1 MFTVFKMLL
10 TTLYNALWR
19 IAPPLIRRYLRQRA
33 RKNPAYLEHWG
44 ERFGAPHPNPV
55 QQPIWIHAVS
65 VGETRAA
72 QPLIAELQ
80 RRFPNTPL
88 LLTQMT
94 PTGRATAVQLYPQ
107 AQCRYLPYD
116 RRDWVAQF
124 LREHRPQFG
133 ILMETEIWAN
143 LISGCHKN
151 HIPLF
156 LANARLSEKS
166 QRSYQKIPSLIR
178 PALRQLT
185 AICAQTPADAQRLQQ
200 LGASSPI
207 VCGNTKYDIPIPPQA
222 SELATQF
229 RQKIGN
235 RRVFLAASLREKD
248 GQDEAELILSA
259 WHNNTDA
266 LLIIIPRHPERFQA
280 AYELA
285 QQRGFKTQ
293 KRSDNAPIRPD
304 TQVWIGDS
312 MGEMYAYF
320 QAADIV
326 FIGGSLV
333 NTGCQNII
341 EPLQCGKPVLFGPS
355 IYNFQAACQ
364 EALAAGVAQQ
374 IHSAAELVQTV
385 TQQLMQPEIH
395 AQQAAKAAVYLAQH
409 RGASQRIADVIEQH
423 LKQTATSAP

>member
-1 MFTVFKMLL
+1 MFTVLNMLL
-10 TTLYNALWR
+10 PALYNALWR
-19 IAPPLIRRYLRQRA
+19 IAPPLVRRYLRKRA

-72 QPLIAELQ
+72 QPLIAEL
-80 RRFPNTPL
+80 RHRFPNAPL

-94 PTGRATAVQLYPQ
+94 PTGRATATQLYPQ

-133 ILMETEIWAN
+133 VLMETELWAN
-143 LISGCHKN
+143 LISGCFN
-151 HIPLF
+151 QRIPLF

-166 QRSYQKIPSLIR
+166 QRSYQKLASLIR
-178 PALRQLT
+178 PALQQLS

-200 LGASSPI
+200 LGAPAPI
-207 VCGNTKYDIPIPPQA
+207 VCGNTKYDIPIPPLS
-222 SELATQF
+222 SELAAQF

-248 GQDEAELILSA
+248 GQDEAELIMNA
-259 WHNNTDA
+259 WQPHTDT
-266 LLIIIPRHPERFQA
+266 LLVLIPRHPERFQA
-280 AYELA
+280 AYHLA

-293 KRSDNAPIRPD
+293 KRSDNAPVRLDI
-304 TQVWIGDS
+304 QVWIGDS

>member
-1 MFTVFKMLL
+1 MLL
-10 TTLYNALWR
+10 PTLYNALWR
-19 IAPPLIRRYLRQRA
+19 IAPPLIRRYLRKRA

-72 QPLIAELQ
+72 QPLIAELH
-80 RRFPNTPL
+80 RRFPNAPL

-94 PTGRATAVQLYPQ
+94 PTGRATAAQLYPQ

-116 RRDWVAQF
+116 RRDWVVQF

-133 ILMETEIWAN
+133 VLMETEIWAN

-280 AYELA
+280 AYALA

-293 KRSDNAPIRPD
+293 KRSDNTPIQPD

-333 NTGCQNII
+333 DTGCQNII
-341 EPLQCGKPVLFGPS
+341 EPLQCGKSVLFGPS

-364 EALAAGVAQQ
+364 EALSAGVAQQ
-374 IHSAAELVQTV
+374 IHSASELVQAV

-395 AQQAAKAAVYLAQH
+395 AQQASRAAEYLAQH

-423 LKQTATSAP
+423 LKTNK

>member
-1 MFTVFKMLL
+1 MFTVSKMLL
-10 TTLYNALWR
+10 PALYNALWR
-19 IAPPLIRRYLRQRA
+19 IAPPLIRHYLRQRA
-33 RKNPAYLEHWG
+33 RKNPAYLEHWN
-44 ERFGAPHPNPV
+44 ERFGEPHPSPV

-80 RRFPNTPL
+80 RRFPNAPL

-94 PTGRATAVQLYPQ
+94 PTGRATAAQLYPQ

-116 RRDWVAQF
+116 RLDWVAQF

-133 ILMETEIWAN
+133 VLMETELWIN
-143 LISGCHKN
+143 LISGCHN
-151 HIPLF
+151 HRIPLF

-178 PALRQLT
+178 PALRQFA

-200 LGASSPI
+200 LGAPNPI
-207 VCGNTKYDIPIPPQA
+207 VCGNTKYDIPIPPA
-222 SELATQF
+222 SRELAAQF

-235 RRVFLAASLREKD
+235 RRVFVAASLREKD
-248 GQDEAELILSA
+248 GQDEAELILNA
-259 WHNNTDA
+259 WQPHADT
-266 LLIIIPRHPERFQA
+266 LLVIIPRHPERFQA
-280 AYELA
+280 AYNLA
-285 QQRGFKTQ
+285 QQRGFQTQ

-333 NTGCQNII
+333 DTGCQNII
-341 EPLQCGKPVLFGPS
+341 EPLQCGKPVLFGSS

-374 IHSAAELVQTV
+374 IHSAAELVQAV
-385 TQQLMQPEIH
+385 TQQLAQPEIH
-395 AQQAAKAAVYLAQH
+395 AQQAANATAYLAQH
-409 RGASQRIADVIEQH
+409 QGASQRIADVIEQH
-423 LKQTATSAP
+423 LKANPSKAA

>member
-1 MFTVFKMLL
+1 MLL
-10 TTLYNALWR
+10 SILYNTLWR
-19 IAPPLIRRYLRQRA
+19 IAPPFIRHYLRKRA
-33 RKNPAYLEHWG
+33 RKNPAYLEHWD

-72 QPLIAELQ
+72 QPLIAELH
-80 RRFPNTPL
+80 RRFPNAPL

-94 PTGRATAVQLYPQ
+94 PTGRATATQLYPQ

-133 ILMETEIWAN
+133 VLMETELWAN
-143 LISGCHKN
+143 LISGCLN
-151 HIPLF
+151 QRIPLF

-166 QRSYQKIPSLIR
+166 QRSYQKIPNLIR

-200 LGASSPI
+200 LGAPAPI
-207 VCGNTKYDIPIPPQA
+207 VCGNTKYDIPIPPQ
-222 SELATQF
+222 SCELA
-229 RQKIGN
+229 
-235 RRVFLAASLREKD
+235 EKD
-248 GQDEAELILSA
+248 GQDEVELILNA
-259 WHNNTDA
+259 WQPHADT
-266 LLIIIPRHPERFQA
+266 LLVLIPRHPERFQA

-374 IHSAAELVQTV
+374 IHSAAELVQTI
-385 TQQLMQPEIH
+385 TRQLAQPEIH
-395 AQQAAKAAVYLAQH
+395 AQQATKTAAYLVQH

>member
-33 RKNPAYLEHWG
+33 RKNPAYLEHWN
-44 ERFGAPHPNPV
+44 ERFGEPHPSPM

-80 RRFPNTPL
+80 RRFPNAPL

-94 PTGRATAVQLYPQ
+94 PTGRATAAQLYPQ

-124 LREHRPQFG
+124 LREHRPQLG

-151 HIPLF
+151 RIPLF

-200 LGASSPI
+200 LGAPNPI
-207 VCGNTKYDIPIPPQA
+207 VCGNTKYDTPIPPQI

-248 GQDEAELILSA
+248 GQDEAELILNA
-259 WHNNTDA
+259 WHNTDA

-280 AYELA
+280 AYDLA

-293 KRSDNAPIRPD
+293 KRSDNTPIQPD

-333 NTGCQNII
+333 DTGCQNII

-364 EALAAGVAQQ
+364 EALSAGVAQQ
-374 IHSAAELVQTV
+374 IHSASELVQTV
-385 TQQLMQPEIH
+385 TQQLTQPEIH
-395 AQQAAKAAVYLAQH
+395 TQQASRAAEYLAQH

-423 LKQTATSAP
+423 LKTNK

>member
-1 MFTVFKMLL
+1 MLL
-10 TTLYNALWR
+10 PALYNALWR
-19 IAPPLIRRYLRQRA
+19 IAPPLVRRYLRKRA

-65 VGETRAA
+65 VGETRAE
-72 QPLIAELQ
+72 QPLIAEL
-80 RRFPNTPL
+80 RHRFPNAPL

-94 PTGRATAVQLYPQ
+94 PTGRATATQLYPQ

-133 ILMETEIWAN
+133 VLMETELWAN
-143 LISGCHKN
+143 LISGCFN
-151 HIPLF
+151 QRIPLF

-166 QRSYQKIPSLIR
+166 QRSYQKIASLIR
-178 PALRQLT
+178 PALQQLS

-200 LGASSPI
+200 LGAPAPI
-207 VCGNTKYDIPIPPQA
+207 VCGNTKYDIPIPPLS
-222 SELATQF
+222 SELAAQF
-229 RQKIGN
+229 RQRIGN

-248 GQDEAELILSA
+248 GQDEAELIMNA
-259 WHNNTDA
+259 WQPHTDT
-266 LLIIIPRHPERFQA
+266 LLVLIPRHPERFQA
-280 AYELA
+280 AYHLA

-293 KRSDNAPIRPD
+293 KRSDNAPVRLDI
-304 TQVWIGDS
+304 QVWIGDS

>member
-1 MFTVFKMLL
+1 MFTVSKMLL
-10 TTLYNALWR
+10 PALYNALWR
-19 IAPPLIRRYLRQRA
+19 IAPPLIHSYLRKRA

-200 LGASSPI
+200 LGAPNSI

-235 RRVFLAASLREKD
+235 RCVFLAASLREKD
-248 GQDEAELILSA
+248 GQDEAELILNA
-259 WHNNTDA
+259 WHNTDA
-266 LLIIIPRHPERFQA
+266 LLIIVPRHPERFQA
-280 AYELA
+280 AYNLA

-293 KRSDNAPIRPD
+293 KRSDNAPIQPD

-333 NTGCQNII
+333 DTGCQNII

-364 EALAAGVAQQ
+364 EALSAGVAQQ
-374 IHSAAELVQTV
+374 IHSASELVQAV

-395 AQQAAKAAVYLAQH
+395 AQQASRAAEYLAQH

-423 LKQTATSAP
+423 LKTNK

>member
-1 MFTVFKMLL
+1 MLL
-10 TTLYNALWR
+10 PALYNALWR
-19 IAPPLIRRYLRQRA
+19 IAPPLVRRYLRKRA

-72 QPLIAELQ
+72 QPLIAEL
-80 RRFPNTPL
+80 RHRFPNAPL

-94 PTGRATAVQLYPQ
+94 PTGRATATQLYPQ

-133 ILMETEIWAN
+133 VLMETELWAN
-143 LISGCHKN
+143 LISGCFN
-151 HIPLF
+151 QRIPLF

-166 QRSYQKIPSLIR
+166 QRSYQKIASLIR
-178 PALRQLT
+178 PALQQLS

-200 LGASSPI
+200 LGAPAPI
-207 VCGNTKYDIPIPPQA
+207 VCGNTKYDIPIPPLS
-222 SELATQF
+222 SELAAQF
-229 RQKIGN
+229 RQRIGN

-248 GQDEAELILSA
+248 GQDEAELIMNA
-259 WHNNTDA
+259 WQPHTDT
-266 LLIIIPRHPERFQA
+266 LLVLIPRHPERFQA
-280 AYELA
+280 AYHLA

-293 KRSDNAPIRPD
+293 KRSDNAPVRLDI
-304 TQVWIGDS
+304 QVWIGDS

>member
-1 MFTVFKMLL
+1 MLL

-19 IAPPLIRRYLRQRA
+19 ITPPLIRRYLRKRA
-33 RKNPAYLEHWG
+33 RKNPAYLEHWN
-44 ERFGAPHPNPV
+44 ERFGEPHPNPV

-80 RRFPNTPL
+80 RRFPDVPL

-94 PTGRATAVQLYPQ
+94 PTGRATAAQLYPQ
-107 AQCRYLPYD
+107 TQCRYLPYD

-200 LGASSPI
+200 LGAPNPI
-207 VCGNTKYDIPIPPQA
+207 VCGNTKYDIPIPPA
-222 SELATQF
+222 SRELAAQF
-229 RQKIGN
+229 HQKIGN
-235 RRVFLAASLREKD
+235 RRVFVAASLREKD
-248 GQDEAELILSA
+248 GQDEAELILNV
-259 WHNNTDA
+259 WHNTDA
-266 LLIIIPRHPERFQA
+266 LLIIVPRHPERFQA
-280 AYELA
+280 AYDLA

-293 KRSDNAPIRPD
+293 KRSDNAPIQPD

-312 MGEMYAYF
+312 IGEMYAYF

-333 NTGCQNII
+333 DTGCQNII

-355 IYNFQAACQ
+355 IYNFQAACEQ
-364 EALAAGVAQQ
+364 ALAAGVAQQ

-385 TQQLMQPEIH
+385 TRQLAQPEIH
-395 AQQAAKAAVYLAQH
+395 AQQTTKTAAYLAQH
-409 RGASQRIADVIEQH
+409 RGASQRIADAIEQH
-423 LKQTATSAP
+423 VQANASNAA

>member
-65 VGETRAA
+65 VGEPRAA

-80 RRFPNTPL
+80 RRFPNAPL

-94 PTGRATAVQLYPQ
+94 PTGRATATQLYPQ

-285 QQRGFKTQ
+285 RQRGFNTQ
-293 KRSDNAPIRPD
+293 KRSDNAPVRPD

>member
-1 MFTVFKMLL
+1 MLL
-10 TTLYNALWR
+10 PILYNVLWR
-19 IAPPLIRRYLRQRA
+19 IAPPLIRRYLRKRA

-80 RRFPNTPL
+80 RRFPNAPL

-94 PTGRATAVQLYPQ
+94 PTGRATTMQLYPQ

-124 LREHRPQFG
+124 LREHRPQLG

-151 HIPLF
+151 RIPFF

-166 QRSYQKIPSLIR
+166 QRSYQKIPSFIR
-178 PALRQLT
+178 PALRQLS

-200 LGASSPI
+200 LGAPAPI
-207 VCGNTKYDIPIPPQA
+207 VCGNTKYDIPIPPLS
-222 SELATQF
+222 SELAAQF

-248 GQDEAELILSA
+248 GQDEAELILNA
-259 WHNNTDA
+259 WRHDSDT
-266 LLIIIPRHPERFQA
+266 LLVLIPRHPERFQA
-280 AYELA
+280 AYHFA

-423 LKQTATSAP
+423 LKQTIASAP

>member
-1 MFTVFKMLL
+1 MLL
-10 TTLYNALWR
+10 SILYNTLWH
-19 IAPPLIRRYLRQRA
+19 IAPPFIRRYLRKRA
-33 RKNPAYLEHWG
+33 RKNPAYLEHWD

-80 RRFPNTPL
+80 RRFPNAPL

-94 PTGRATAVQLYPQ
+94 PTGRATAAQLYPQ

-116 RRDWVAQF
+116 RRDWVVQF
-124 LREHRPQFG
+124 LREHRPRFG
-133 ILMETEIWAN
+133 VLMETELWAN
-143 LISGCHKN
+143 LISGCLNH

-156 LANARLSEKS
+156 LASARLSEKS
-166 QRSYQKIPSLIR
+166 QRNYQKIPGLIR

-185 AICAQTPADAQRLQQ
+185 AICAQTPVDAQRLQQ
-200 LGASSPI
+200 LGAPAPI
-207 VCGNTKYDIPIPPQA
+207 VCGNTKYDIPIPPQS
-222 SELATQF
+222 SELAAQF

-235 RRVFLAASLREKD
+235 RCVFLAASLREKD
-248 GQDEAELILSA
+248 GQDEAELILNA
-259 WHNNTDA
+259 WQPHTDT
-266 LLIIIPRHPERFQA
+266 LLVLIPRHPERFQA

-285 QQRGFKTQ
+285 RQRGFNTQ
-293 KRSDNAPIRPD
+293 KRSDNAPVRLD

-374 IHSAAELVQTV
+374 IHSTAELVQTV

>member
-1 MFTVFKMLL
+1 MLL
-10 TTLYNALWR
+10 PILYNALWR
-19 IAPPLIRRYLRQRA
+19 IVPPFIRRYLRKRA
-33 RKNPAYLEHWG
+33 RKNPAYLEHWN
-44 ERFGAPHPNPV
+44 ERFGAPHPCPV

-80 RRFPNTPL
+80 RRFPNAPL

-94 PTGRATAVQLYPQ
+94 PTGRATVAQLYPQ

-116 RRDWVAQF
+116 RRDWVEQF

-133 ILMETEIWAN
+133 VLMETELWVN
-143 LISGCHKN
+143 LISGCFN
-151 HIPLF
+151 HRIPLF

-166 QRSYQKIPSLIR
+166 QRSYQKIASLIR

-185 AICAQTPADAQRLQQ
+185 AICAQTSADAQRLQQ
-200 LGASSPI
+200 LGAPAPI
-207 VCGNTKYDIPIPPQA
+207 VCDNTKYDIPIPPLS
-222 SELATQF
+222 SELAAQF

-248 GQDEAELILSA
+248 GQDEAELILNA
-259 WHNNTDA
+259 WQPHADT
-266 LLIIIPRHPERFQA
+266 LLVLIPRHPERFQA
-280 AYELA
+280 AYHLA

-374 IHSAAELVQTV
+374 IHSAAELVQTI
-385 TQQLMQPEIH
+385 TRQLAQPEIH
-395 AQQAAKAAVYLAQH
+395 AQQAAKAAVYLVQH

>member
-1 MFTVFKMLL
+1 MFTVLNMLL
-10 TTLYNALWR
+10 PALYNALWR
-19 IAPPLIRRYLRQRA
+19 IAPPLVRRYLRKRA

-72 QPLIAELQ
+72 QPLIAEL
-80 RRFPNTPL
+80 RHRFPNAPL

-94 PTGRATAVQLYPQ
+94 PTGRATATQLYPQ

-133 ILMETEIWAN
+133 VLMETELWAN
-143 LISGCHKN
+143 LISGCFN
-151 HIPLF
+151 QRIPLF

-166 QRSYQKIPSLIR
+166 QRSYQKIASLIR
-178 PALRQLT
+178 PALQQLS

-200 LGASSPI
+200 LGAPAPI
-207 VCGNTKYDIPIPPQA
+207 VCGNTKYDIPIPPLS
-222 SELATQF
+222 SELAAQF
-229 RQKIGN
+229 RQRIGN

-248 GQDEAELILSA
+248 GQDEAELIMNA
-259 WHNNTDA
+259 WQPHTDT
-266 LLIIIPRHPERFQA
+266 LLVLIPRHPERFQA
-280 AYELA
+280 AYHLA

-293 KRSDNAPIRPD
+293 KRSDNAPVRLDI
-304 TQVWIGDS
+304 QVWIGDS

>member
-1 MFTVFKMLL
+1 MLL

-19 IAPPLIRRYLRQRA
+19 IAPPLIRRYLRKRA
-33 RKNPAYLEHWG
+33 RKNPAYLEHWN
-44 ERFGAPHPNPV
+44 ERFGEPHPNPV

-80 RRFPNTPL
+80 RRFPDVPL

-94 PTGRATAVQLYPQ
+94 PTGRATAAQLYPQ
-107 AQCRYLPYD
+107 TQCRYLPYD

-124 LREHRPQFG
+124 LREHRPQLG

-151 HIPLF
+151 RIPLF
-156 LANARLSEKS
+156 LTNARLSEKS

-178 PALRQLT
+178 PALRQLA
-185 AICAQTPADAQRLQQ
+185 AICAQTPADAQRLHQ
-200 LGASSPI
+200 LGAPNPI

-222 SELATQF
+222 SELAAQF

-248 GQDEAELILSA
+248 GQDEAELILNA
-259 WHNNTDA
+259 WHNTDA
-266 LLIIIPRHPERFQA
+266 LLIIVPRHPERFQA
-280 AYELA
+280 AYDLA

-293 KRSDNAPIRPD
+293 KRSDNAPIQPD

-333 NTGCQNII
+333 DTGCQNII

-364 EALAAGVAQQ
+364 EALSAGVAQQ
-374 IHSAAELVQTV
+374 IHSASELVQTV
-385 TQQLMQPEIH
+385 TQQLTQPEIH
-395 AQQAAKAAVYLAQH
+395 TQQASRAAEYLAQH
-409 RGASQRIADVIEQH
+409 HGASQRIADVIEQH
-423 LKQTATSAP
+423 LKTNK

>member
-1 MFTVFKMLL
+1 MLL
-10 TTLYNALWR
+10 SILYNTLWH
-19 IAPPLIRRYLRQRA
+19 IAPPFIRRYLRKRA

-80 RRFPNTPL
+80 RRFPNAPL

-94 PTGRATAVQLYPQ
+94 PTGRATAAQLYPQ

-133 ILMETEIWAN
+133 VLMETELWIN
-143 LISGCHKN
+143 LISGCHS
-151 HIPLF
+151 HRIPLF

-166 QRSYQKIPSLIR
+166 QRSYQKILSLIR

-185 AICAQTPADAQRLQQ
+185 AICAQTSADAQRLQQ
-200 LGASSPI
+200 LGAPTPI
-207 VCGNTKYDIPIPPQA
+207 VCGNTKYDIPIPPQS
-222 SELATQF
+222 SELAAQF
-229 RQKIGN
+229 RQRIGN

-248 GQDEAELILSA
+248 GQDEAELILNA
-259 WHNNTDA
+259 WQPHADT
-266 LLIIIPRHPERFQA
+266 LLILIPRHPERFQA
-280 AYELA
+280 AYNLA
-285 QQRGFKTQ
+285 QQRGFQTQ

>member
-1 MFTVFKMLL
+1 MFTVLNMLL
-10 TTLYNALWR
+10 PALYNALWR
-19 IAPPLIRRYLRQRA
+19 IAPPLIRRYLRKRA

-80 RRFPNTPL
+80 RRFPNAPL

-94 PTGRATAVQLYPQ
+94 PTGRATAAQLYPQ

-133 ILMETEIWAN
+133 VLMETELWIN
-143 LISGCHKN
+143 LISGCHS
-151 HIPLF
+151 HRIPLF

-185 AICAQTPADAQRLQQ
+185 AICAQTSADAQRLQQ
-200 LGASSPI
+200 LGAPTPI
-207 VCGNTKYDIPIPPQA
+207 VCGNTKYDIPIPPQS
-222 SELATQF
+222 SELAAQF
-229 RQKIGN
+229 RQRIGN

-248 GQDEAELILSA
+248 GQDEAELILNA
-259 WHNNTDA
+259 WQPHADT
-266 LLIIIPRHPERFQA
+266 LLILIPRHPERFQA
-280 AYELA
+280 AYNLA
-285 QQRGFKTQ
+285 QQRGFQTQ

-395 AQQAAKAAVYLAQH
+395 AQQAAKAAVYLVQH
-409 RGASQRIADVIEQH
+409 CGASQRIADVIEQH
-423 LKQTATSAP
+423 LKQTIASAP

>member
-19 IAPPLIRRYLRQRA
+19 IAPPLIRHYLRKRA
-33 RKNPAYLEHWG
+33 RKNPAYLEHWN
-44 ERFGAPHPNPV
+44 ERFGEPHPNPV

-80 RRFPNTPL
+80 RRFPDVPL

-94 PTGRATAVQLYPQ
+94 PTGRATSTQLYPQ

-124 LREHRPQFG
+124 LREHRPQLG

-185 AICAQTPADAQRLQQ
+185 AICTQTPADAQRLQQ
-200 LGASSPI
+200 LGAPNPI

-229 RQKIGN
+229 SQKIGN

-248 GQDEAELILSA
+248 GQDEAELILNA
-259 WHNNTDA
+259 WQPHADT
-266 LLIIIPRHPERFQA
+266 LLVLIPRHPERFQA
-280 AYELA
+280 AYHFA

-293 KRSDNAPIRPD
+293 KRSDNAPIQPD

-333 NTGCQNII
+333 DTGCQNII

-364 EALAAGVAQQ
+364 EALSAGVAQQ
-374 IHSAAELVQTV
+374 IHSASELVQTV
-385 TQQLMQPEIH
+385 TQQLTQPEIH
-395 AQQAAKAAVYLAQH
+395 TQQASRAAEYLAQH

-423 LKQTATSAP
+423 LKTNK

>member
-1 MFTVFKMLL
+1 MFTVLNMLL
-10 TTLYNALWR
+10 PALYNALWR
-19 IAPPLIRRYLRQRA
+19 IAPPLVRRYLRKRA

-72 QPLIAELQ
+72 QPLIAEL
-80 RRFPNTPL
+80 RHRFPNAPL

-94 PTGRATAVQLYPQ
+94 PTGRATATQLYPQ

-133 ILMETEIWAN
+133 VLMETELWAN
-143 LISGCHKN
+143 LISGCFN
-151 HIPLF
+151 QRIPLF

-178 PALRQLT
+178 PALQQLS

-200 LGASSPI
+200 LGAPAPI
-207 VCGNTKYDIPIPPQA
+207 VCGNTKYDIPIPPLS
-222 SELATQF
+222 SELAAQF

-248 GQDEAELILSA
+248 GQDEAELIMNA
-259 WHNNTDA
+259 WQPHTDT
-266 LLIIIPRHPERFQA
+266 LLVLIPRHPERFQA
-280 AYELA
+280 AYHLA

-293 KRSDNAPIRPD
+293 KRSDNAPVRLDI
-304 TQVWIGDS
+304 QVWIGDS

>member
-1 MFTVFKMLL
+1 MFTVSKMLL
-10 TTLYNALWR
+10 PALYNALWR
-19 IAPPLIRRYLRQRA
+19 IAPPLIRRYLRKRA

-80 RRFPNTPL
+80 RRFPDAPL

-94 PTGRATAVQLYPQ
+94 PTGRATAAQLYPQ

-124 LREHRPQFG
+124 LCEHRPQFG

-151 HIPLF
+151 RIPLF

-200 LGASSPI
+200 LGAPNPI
-207 VCGNTKYDIPIPPQA
+207 VCGNTKYDIPIPPQT
-222 SELATQF
+222 SELTTQF

-248 GQDEAELILSA
+248 GQDEAELILNA
-259 WHNNTDA
+259 WHNTDA
-266 LLIIIPRHPERFQA
+266 LLIIIPRHLERFQA
-280 AYELA
+280 AYDLA

-293 KRSDNAPIRPD
+293 KRSDNTPIQPD

-333 NTGCQNII
+333 DTGCQNII

-364 EALAAGVAQQ
+364 EALSAGVAQQ
-374 IHSAAELVQTV
+374 IHSASELVQTV
-385 TQQLMQPEIH
+385 TQQLTQPEIH
-395 AQQAAKAAVYLAQH
+395 TQQASRAAEYLAQH
-409 RGASQRIADVIEQH
+409 HGASQRIADVIEQH
-423 LKQTATSAP
+423 LKTNK

>member
-1 MFTVFKMLL
+1 MLL

-19 IAPPLIRRYLRQRA
+19 IAPPLIRHYLRKRA
-33 RKNPAYLEHWG
+33 RKNPAYLEHWN
-44 ERFGAPHPNPV
+44 ERFGEPHPNPV

-80 RRFPNTPL
+80 RRFPDAPL

-94 PTGRATAVQLYPQ
+94 PTGRATAAQLYPQ
-107 AQCRYLPYD
+107 AQYRYLPYD

-178 PALRQLT
+178 PALHQLT

-200 LGASSPI
+200 LGAPNPI

-248 GQDEAELILSA
+248 GQDEAELILNA
-259 WHNNTDA
+259 WHNTDA

-293 KRSDNAPIRPD
+293 KRSDNTPIQPD

-333 NTGCQNII
+333 DTGCQNII

-364 EALAAGVAQQ
+364 EALSAGVAQQ
-374 IHSAAELVQTV
+374 IHSASELVQTV
-385 TQQLMQPEIH
+385 TQQLTQPEIH
-395 AQQAAKAAVYLAQH
+395 TQQASRAAEYLALH
-409 RGASQRIADVIEQH
+409 RGASQRIANVIEQH
-423 LKQTATSAP
+423 LKTNK

>member
-1 MFTVFKMLL
+1 MLL
-10 TTLYNALWR
+10 SILYNTLWR
-19 IAPPLIRRYLRQRA
+19 IAPPFIRRYLRKRA

-72 QPLIAELQ
+72 QPLIAELH
-80 RRFPNTPL
+80 RRFPNAPL

-94 PTGRATAVQLYPQ
+94 PTGRATAAQLYPQ

-116 RRDWVAQF
+116 RRDWVVQF

-133 ILMETEIWAN
+133 VLMETEIWAN
-143 LISGCHKN
+143 LISGCRN
-151 HIPLF
+151 QRIPLF

-185 AICAQTPADAQRLQQ
+185 AICAQTPADAERLQQ
-200 LGASSPI
+200 LGAPAPI
-207 VCGNTKYDIPIPPQA
+207 VCGNTKYDIPIPPLS
-222 SELATQF
+222 SELAAQF

-248 GQDEAELILSA
+248 GQDEAELILNA
-259 WHNNTDA
+259 WQPHTDT
-266 LLIIIPRHPERFQA
+266 LLVLIPRHPERFQA

-285 QQRGFKTQ
+285 RQRGFNTQ
-293 KRSDNAPIRPD
+293 KRSDNAPVRLD

>member
-1 MFTVFKMLL
+1 MINRWFYTR
-10 TTLYNALWR
+10 LWQF
-19 IAPPLIRRYLRQRA
+19 APPLIRRYLKKRG
-33 RKNPAYLEHWG
+33 RKSPAYLENWG
-44 ERFGAPHPNPV
+44 ERFGEPLPDPV
-55 QQPIWIHAVS
+55 QRPVWIHAVS

-72 QPLIAELQ
+72 QPLIAELH
-80 RRFPNTPL
+80 RRFPNAPL

-94 PTGRATAVQLYPQ
+94 PTGRATAAQLYPQ

-116 RRDWVAQF
+116 RRDWVVQF

-133 ILMETEIWAN
+133 VLMETEIWAN
-143 LISGCHKN
+143 LISGCRN
-151 HIPLF
+151 QRIPLF

-185 AICAQTPADAQRLQQ
+185 AICAQTPADA
-200 LGASSPI
+200 
-207 VCGNTKYDIPIPPQA
+207 
-222 SELATQF
+222 
-229 RQKIGN
+229 
-235 RRVFLAASLREKD
+235 SLREKD
-248 GQDEAELILSA
+248 GQDEAELILNA
-259 WHNNTDA
+259 WQPHTDT
-266 LLIIIPRHPERFQA
+266 LLVLIPRHPERFQA

-285 QQRGFKTQ
+285 RQRGFNTQ
-293 KRSDNAPIRPD
+293 KRSDNAPVRLD
-304 TQVWIGDS
+304 TQGWIGDS

-374 IHSAAELVQTV
+374 IHSAAELVQAV
-385 TQQLMQPEIH
+385 TQQLAQPEIH

>member
-1 MFTVFKMLL
+1 MLL
-10 TTLYNALWR
+10 PALYNALWR
-19 IAPPLIRRYLRQRA
+19 IAPPLVRRYLRKRA

-44 ERFGAPHPNPV
+44 ERFGALHPNPV

-65 VGETRAA
+65 VGETRAE
-72 QPLIAELQ
+72 QPLIAEL
-80 RRFPNTPL
+80 RHRFPNAPL

-94 PTGRATAVQLYPQ
+94 PTGRATATQLYPQ

-133 ILMETEIWAN
+133 VLMETELWAN
-143 LISGCHKN
+143 LISGCFN
-151 HIPLF
+151 QRIPLF

-166 QRSYQKIPSLIR
+166 QRSYQKIASLIR
-178 PALRQLT
+178 PALQQLS

-200 LGASSPI
+200 LGAPAPI
-207 VCGNTKYDIPIPPQA
+207 VCGNTKYDIPIPPLS
-222 SELATQF
+222 SELAAQF
-229 RQKIGN
+229 RQRIGN

-248 GQDEAELILSA
+248 GQDEAELIMNA
-259 WHNNTDA
+259 WQPHTDT
-266 LLIIIPRHPERFQA
+266 LLVLIPRHPERFQA
-280 AYELA
+280 AYHLA

-293 KRSDNAPIRPD
+293 KRSDNAPVRLDI
-304 TQVWIGDS
+304 QVWIGDS

>member
-1 MFTVFKMLL
+1 MFTVSKMLL
-10 TTLYNALWR
+10 PALYNALWR
-19 IAPPLIRRYLRQRA
+19 IAPPLIHSYLRKRA

-80 RRFPNTPL
+80 RRFPNAPL

-94 PTGRATAVQLYPQ
+94 PTGRATAAQLYPQ
-107 AQCRYLPYD
+107 TQCRYLPYD

-124 LREHRPQFG
+124 LREHRPQLG

-151 HIPLF
+151 RIPLF

-200 LGASSPI
+200 LGAPNPI
-207 VCGNTKYDIPIPPQA
+207 VCGNTKYDIPIPPQI

-248 GQDEAELILSA
+248 GQDEAELILNA
-259 WHNNTDA
+259 WHNTDA

-280 AYELA
+280 AYNLA

-293 KRSDNAPIRPD
+293 KRSDNAPIQPD
-304 TQVWIGDS
+304 TQVWIGES
-312 MGEMYAYF
+312 MGEMYAYY

-333 NTGCQNII
+333 DTGCQNII

-364 EALAAGVAQQ
+364 EALSAGVAQQ
-374 IHSAAELVQTV
+374 IHSASELVQAV

-395 AQQAAKAAVYLAQH
+395 AQQASRAAEYLAQH

-423 LKQTATSAP
+423 LKTNK

>member
-1 MFTVFKMLL
+1 MFTVSKMLL
-10 TTLYNALWR
+10 PALYNALWR
-19 IAPPLIRRYLRQRA
+19 IAPPLIRHYLRKRT
-33 RKNPAYLEHWG
+33 RKNPAYLEHWN
-44 ERFGAPHPNPV
+44 ERFGEPLPNPV

-80 RRFPNTPL
+80 RRFPDAPL

-94 PTGRATAVQLYPQ
+94 PTGRATAAQLYPQ

-200 LGASSPI
+200 LGAPNPI
-207 VCGNTKYDIPIPPQA
+207 VCGNTKYDIPIPPA
-222 SELATQF
+222 SRELAAQF

-248 GQDEAELILSA
+248 GQDEAELILNA
-259 WHNNTDA
+259 WHNTDA

-293 KRSDNAPIRPD
+293 KRSDNTPIQPD

-333 NTGCQNII
+333 DTGCQNII

-364 EALAAGVAQQ
+364 EALSAGVAQQ
-374 IHSAAELVQTV
+374 IHSASELVQTV
-385 TQQLMQPEIH
+385 TQQLTQPEIH
-395 AQQAAKAAVYLAQH
+395 TQQASRAAEYLAQH
-409 RGASQRIADVIEQH
+409 RGASQRIANVIEQH
-423 LKQTATSAP
+423 LKTNK

>member
-33 RKNPAYLEHWG
+33 RKNPAYLEHWN
-44 ERFGAPHPNPV
+44 ERFGEPHPSPM

-80 RRFPNTPL
+80 HRFPNAPL

-94 PTGRATAVQLYPQ
+94 PTGRATAAQLYPQ

-124 LREHRPQFG
+124 LREHRPQLG

-151 HIPLF
+151 RIPLF

-200 LGASSPI
+200 LGAPNPI
-207 VCGNTKYDIPIPPQA
+207 VCGNTKYDIPIPPQI

-248 GQDEAELILSA
+248 GQDEAELILNA
-259 WHNNTDA
+259 WHNTDA

-280 AYELA
+280 AYDLA

-293 KRSDNAPIRPD
+293 KRSDNTPIQPD

-333 NTGCQNII
+333 DTGCQNII

-364 EALAAGVAQQ
+364 EALSAGVAQQ
-374 IHSAAELVQTV
+374 IHSASELVQTV
-385 TQQLMQPEIH
+385 TQQLTQPEIH
-395 AQQAAKAAVYLAQH
+395 TQQASRAAEYLAQH

-423 LKQTATSAP
+423 LKTNK

>member
-1 MFTVFKMLL
+1 M
-10 TTLYNALWR
+10 
-19 IAPPLIRRYLRQRA
+19 
-33 RKNPAYLEHWG
+33 
-44 ERFGAPHPNPV
+44 
-55 QQPIWIHAVS
+55 
-65 VGETRAA
+65 GETRAA

-80 RRFPNTPL
+80 RRFPNAPL

-94 PTGRATAVQLYPQ
+94 PTGRATAAQLYPQ

-116 RRDWVAQF
+116 RRDWVEQF

-133 ILMETEIWAN
+133 VLMETELWVN
-143 LISGCHKN
+143 LILGCLN
-151 HIPLF
+151 HRIPLF

-200 LGASSPI
+200 LGAPASI
-207 VCGNTKYDIPIPPQA
+207 VCGNTKYDIPIPPQS
-222 SELATQF
+222 SELAAQF

-248 GQDEAELILSA
+248 GQDEAELILNA
-259 WHNNTDA
+259 WQPHADT
-266 LLIIIPRHPERFQA
+266 LLVLIPRHPERFQA
-280 AYELA
+280 AYHFA

-293 KRSDNAPIRPD
+293 KRSDNAPIHPD

-355 IYNFQAACQ
+355 IYNFQATCQ
-364 EALAAGVAQQ
+364 EALAAGVVQQ
-374 IHSAAELVQTV
+374 IHSAAELVQTA
-385 TQQLMQPEIH
+385 TQQLAQPEIH
-395 AQQAAKAAVYLAQH
+395 AQQAAKTAAYLAQH
-409 RGASQRIADVIEQH
+409 RGASQRIADAIEQH
-423 LKQTATSAP
+423 LQANASNAA

>member
-1 MFTVFKMLL
+1 MLL
-10 TTLYNALWR
+10 PALYNALWR
-19 IAPPLIRRYLRQRA
+19 IAPPLIRHYLRKRT
-33 RKNPAYLEHWG
+33 RKNPAYLEHWN
-44 ERFGAPHPNPV
+44 ERFGEPLPNPV

-80 RRFPNTPL
+80 RRFPDAPL

-94 PTGRATAVQLYPQ
+94 PTGRATAAQLYPQ

-200 LGASSPI
+200 LGAPNPI
-207 VCGNTKYDIPIPPQA
+207 VCGNTKYDIPIPPA
-222 SELATQF
+222 SRELAAQF

-248 GQDEAELILSA
+248 GQDEAELILNA
-259 WHNNTDA
+259 WHNTDA

-293 KRSDNAPIRPD
+293 KRSDNTPIQPD

-333 NTGCQNII
+333 DTGCQNII

-364 EALAAGVAQQ
+364 EALSAGVAQQ
-374 IHSAAELVQTV
+374 IHSASELVQTV
-385 TQQLMQPEIH
+385 TQQLTQPEIH
-395 AQQAAKAAVYLAQH
+395 TQQASRAAEYLAQH
-409 RGASQRIADVIEQH
+409 RGASQRIANVIEQH
-423 LKQTATSAP
+423 LKTNK